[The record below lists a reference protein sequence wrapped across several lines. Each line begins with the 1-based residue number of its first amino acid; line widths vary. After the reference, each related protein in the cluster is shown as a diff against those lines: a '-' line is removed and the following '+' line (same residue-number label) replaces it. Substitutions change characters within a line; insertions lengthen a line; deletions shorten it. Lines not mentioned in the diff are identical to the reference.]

1 MKSAQASQSQL
12 FSEGV
17 FRYRCGPRY
26 QEYEEIERNRQRE
39 REREREREKG
49 KGARKRK
56 RERVSSH

>member
-17 FRYRCGPRY
+17 FRYRFGPRY
-26 QEYEEIERNRQRE
+26 QEYEE